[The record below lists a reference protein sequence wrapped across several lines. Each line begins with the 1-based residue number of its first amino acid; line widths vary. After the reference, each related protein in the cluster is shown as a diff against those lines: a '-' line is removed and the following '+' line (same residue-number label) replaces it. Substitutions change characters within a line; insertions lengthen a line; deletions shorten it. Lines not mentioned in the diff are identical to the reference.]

1 MDRKIPR
8 VCFVIALILAS
19 TLLPVSASS
28 AETRETPRAAMRAST
43 DWLGSAL
50 VRLDGLLAWFGG
62 RERNGSSSTRTK
74 EEAYGVCIDPQG
86 RPYYCPNPPS

>member
-1 MDRKIPR
+1 MNRKIHR
-8 VCFVIALILAS
+8 VIFVIALVLAS
-19 TLLPVSASS
+19 TFLPVSAGS
-28 AETRETPRAAMRAST
+28 AESRETPRAAMRAGT

-50 VRLDGLLAWFGG
+50 ARLDGLLAWIGG

-74 EEAYGVCIDPQG
+74 EQVYGVCIDPQG